1 MSIWQK
7 LAAALEEAR
16 RLTLGKALDAM
27 ASAKARRDEASF
39 SIALIALSAKM
50 AKADGIVTDDEVTAF
65 QKFFSFPEEEA
76 KNVRAMFALAQQ
88 DVAGFEHYVSRVA
101 RIFEEDRQVLEDVLD
116 CLYYVAMADGV
127 AHPRELEM
135 LDQAASGFRLS
146 QGAHRRIKAS
156 HLGSDRDDPYLI
168 LGLEPGASAEAVKAK
183 YRKLMRDNH
192 PDALIARGVPSNLVA
207 IAEGRTAAINNAY
220 EKVLKDLA

>member
-1 MSIWQK
+1 MSIWQR

-50 AKADGIVTDDEVTAF
+50 AKADGIVTDDEVAAF

-76 KNVRAMFALAQQ
+76 KNVSAMYRLAQQ
-88 DVAGFEHYVSRVA
+88 DVAGFDHYVSRVA
-101 RIFEEDRQVLEDVLD
+101 RIFEDEPQVLEDVLD
-116 CLYYVAMADGV
+116 CLYYVAMADSV

-135 LDQAASGFRLS
+135 LDEAAAGFKLS
-146 QGAHRRIKAS
+146 AGAHRRIKAA
-156 HLGSDRDDPYLI
+156 HLGADRDDPYLI
-168 LGLEPGASAEAVKAK
+168 LGLEPGVSADVIKAE
-183 YRKLMRDNH
+183 YRRLMRDNH
-192 PDALIARGVPSNLVA
+192 PDALIARGVPSGLVS
-207 IAEGRTAAINNAY
+207 IAEGRTAAINDAY
-220 EKVLKDLA
+220 DKIVSELG